1 MNDLEIN
8 VDGLLS
14 KFAYNGNIGYSE
26 EGSQRLEQDFDLLQI
41 RGNGRY
47 NLIRAFV
54 RGCSWEDWV

>member
-1 MNDLEIN
+1 MNNLEIN

-41 RGNGRY
+41 RVGKWQ
-47 NLIRAFV
+47 I
-54 RGCSWEDWV
+54 